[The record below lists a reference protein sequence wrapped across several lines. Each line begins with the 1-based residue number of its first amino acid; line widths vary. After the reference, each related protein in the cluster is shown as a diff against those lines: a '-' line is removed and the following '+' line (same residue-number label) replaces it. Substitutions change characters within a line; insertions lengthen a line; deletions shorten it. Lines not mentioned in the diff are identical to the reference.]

1 MRLRKVCQL
10 SFQVRKHD
18 LYETWRYNKHTPSA
32 KIQGPPKIGSH
43 PTMLYGNIGFSC
55 VLPHKSGDDL
65 EFGAEEMRKRTTAIA
80 INSFQI
86 TTQCD
91 FKQFSEGHIHLMQV
105 FFMYVSICTLLFF
118 MAHSVFNQ
126 LTT

>member
-1 MRLRKVCQL
+1 
-10 SFQVRKHD
+10 
-18 LYETWRYNKHTPSA
+18 
-32 KIQGPPKIGSH
+32 
-43 PTMLYGNIGFSC
+43 MLYGNISFSC

-65 EFGAEEMRKRTTAIA
+65 EFGAEEMRKRTTGSTAIA

-105 FFMYVSICTLLFF
+105 LLSICTLLFC
-118 MAHSVFNQ
+118 MAHSVFN
-126 LTT
+126 